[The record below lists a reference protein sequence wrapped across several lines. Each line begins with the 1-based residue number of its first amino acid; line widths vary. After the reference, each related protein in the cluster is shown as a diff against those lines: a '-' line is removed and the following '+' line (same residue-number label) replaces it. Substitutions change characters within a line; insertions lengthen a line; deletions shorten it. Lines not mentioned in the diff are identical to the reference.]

1 MAFDFVALMSA
12 LVDHSATLG
21 FFDRVNDHEPPNAPG
36 AQLTAHIW
44 LDTILPLPAASGLA
58 SVSGLV
64 VMNERIQC
72 SANRQPYGLIE
83 TDLAA
88 AAGGVVG
95 SLAGNFTLNVTGVRD
110 LDVLGAH
117 GYALACKAG
126 YLTQDQKLYR
136 VMVVTIPVVVNDLWS
151 EAA

>member
-21 FFDRVNDHEPPNAPG
+21 YFDRVNDHEPPNAPG

-58 SVSGLV
+58 AVSGLV
-64 VMNERIQC
+64 VMNERIQV
-72 SANRQPYGLIE
+72 SANRQPYGSIE

-88 AAGGVVG
+88 ASGAVVG
-95 SLAGNFTLNVTGVRD
+95 SLAGDFDLGVTGVRNI
-110 LDVLGAH
+110 DVLGAN
-117 GYALACKAG
+117 GFALAGKAG

-136 VMVVTIPVVVNDLWS
+136 VMTVTVPVVVNDLWT